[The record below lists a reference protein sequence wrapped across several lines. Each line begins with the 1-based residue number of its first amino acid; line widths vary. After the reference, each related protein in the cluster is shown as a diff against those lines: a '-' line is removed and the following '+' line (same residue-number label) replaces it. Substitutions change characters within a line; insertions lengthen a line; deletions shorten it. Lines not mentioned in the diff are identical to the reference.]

1 SKDREHQEGEARDDA
16 GKNQRKE
23 HEAAEQDSSRKA
35 GAIESERR
43 EQSKRQRQRDAARS
57 HEQAV
62 QNGIPDGRVSE
73 ELRVPFQREVAWRKA
88 ADTIAIEGINDKHHD
103 GQINKSEDQRSID
116 GEDRR
121 AASCELRLHL
131 KAQRF
136 SRNSPRKSKE
146 IVMTRIPMEI
156 AAPSGQSN

>member
-1 SKDREHQEGEARDDA
+1 MPQEFRFDGDRVRI
-16 GKNQRKE
+16 R
-23 HEAAEQDSSRKA
+23 
-35 GAIESERR
+35 
-43 EQSKRQRQRDAARS
+43 
-57 HEQAV
+57 
-62 QNGIPDGRVSE
+62 RVSRGVLLE
-73 ELRVPFQREVAWRKA
+73 PIISDVRKWFA
-88 ADTIAIEGINDKHHD
+88 EMDRIKPDRG
-103 GQINKSEDQRSID
+103 ID

-156 AAPSGQSN
+156 AAPSGQSGW